1 MRNCAH
7 AEELKV
13 KVSGS
18 SVPRR
23 DFFFRISDGLYG
35 AALAHLFGADLFS
48 SQASGDTDEPRR
60 VHDLNPRAPRFHPRA
75 KSVIQLFMHGGP
87 SQVDLL
93 DPKPLLAKHA
103 GQAPGRDI
111 ANDILFI
118 DNAGGM
124 MPSPFRFAKYGES
137 GVEVSEVLP
146 QLAKHVDDLAVVR
159 SMFSTNFTH
168 GPATFLMQ
176 GGRIF
181 PDRPTLGAWVIY
193 GLGSE
198 NQNLPAY
205 VVLPDPKGPPT
216 IGARNWQS
224 GFLPPMYQGTPVRS
238 QGSPILNLKSPEGV
252 PSAVREMELVIM
264 ERLADEHRAKRL
276 TEAELDA
283 RIASYELAARMQLT
297 ATDALDV
304 SQESRATQEMYGL
317 TADLTSSYGRRCLM
331 ARRLVERGVR
341 VVQIYV
347 EGQIWDNHSD
357 LEKGL
362 HYCCGKTDKPIGALL
377 TDLKRRGLLDTTLV
391 TWGGEFGRLPLSQ
404 VNPGMESRAGRDHGP
419 AGFSIWMAGGGI
431 KGGTVYGA
439 TDELG
444 YKAVENRVS
453 VHDYHATVLYLLG
466 MDHQKLVYYYRG
478 LDEKLIGQEP
488 ARVVREILA

>member
-7 AEELKV
+7 AEELKA

-18 SVPRR
+18 SVSRR
-23 DFFFRISDGLYG
+23 DFFSRISDGLYG
-35 AALAHLFGADLFS
+35 AAFAHLFGADLFS
-48 SQASGDTDEPRR
+48 SQVSGDTDEPRR

-111 ANDILFI
+111 ANDILLI

-124 MPSPFRFAKYGES
+124 MPSPFRFAKHGES

-224 GFLPPMYQGTPVRS
+224 GFLPPVYQGTPVRS
-238 QGSPILNLKSPEGV
+238 QGSPILNLKPPEGV
-252 PSAVREMELVIM
+252 PSAVREMELAII
-264 ERLADEHRAKRL
+264 ERLADEHRAKRP
-276 TEAELDA
+276 TAAELGRPHRQLRVGRA
-283 RIASYELAARMQLT
+283 YATGRYRCLRRIPGKPSNPGDVRPHFRPHVFLWQAMPDGT
-297 ATDALDV
+297 AVGGKRCAC
-304 SQESRATQEMYGL
+304 R
-317 TADLTSSYGRRCLM
+317 ADLY
-331 ARRLVERGVR
+331 
-341 VVQIYV
+341 
-347 EGQIWDNHSD
+347 
-357 LEKGL
+357 
-362 HYCCGKTDKPIGALL
+362 
-377 TDLKRRGLLDTTLV
+377 
-391 TWGGEFGRLPLSQ
+391 
-404 VNPGMESRAGRDHGP
+404 
-419 AGFSIWMAGGGI
+419 
-431 KGGTVYGA
+431 
-439 TDELG
+439 
-444 YKAVENRVS
+444 
-453 VHDYHATVLYLLG
+453 
-466 MDHQKLVYYYRG
+466 
-478 LDEKLIGQEP
+478 
-488 ARVVREILA
+488 